1 MYFKFGSSTISG
13 STHPQI
19 ASALRCGLDKA
30 VRECMSSISACDD
43 STTSVAAISSPT
55 SFLEHHTVT
64 ACVGASVSSLPMDL
78 QELVK
83 DIQRRQ
89 SDLKASLH
97 CCPAAA
103 VNK

>member
-1 MYFKFGSSTISG
+1 MKCPFCTSIISG

-19 ASALRCGLDKA
+19 ASALRSGLDKA
-30 VRECMSSISACDD
+30 VNECIASILACDD
-43 STTSVAAISSPT
+43 NTAPVVAISLPT
-55 SFLEHHTVT
+55 SFVEHRSVT

-97 CCPAAA
+97 YCPAA
-103 VNK
+103 VK